1 MARPTVDAATL
12 VEQVER
18 DLVRA
23 KRKAGKTVG
32 RAITKAQRAKMKGE
46 FATLS
51 KRRAAGVGHFVSP
64 TSATLVMVDR
74 APMAALQEDGGTVSA
89 PGGFLRIR
97 LDTGWIGGRTKRN
110 KSASESAYNKSLRE
124 DGKTFTI
131 RAKDGRIF
139 VMRKMETY
147 QTKKGRTRHSK
158 RSWRAKK
165 VHGQWRRSAFPIAL
179 LTPRTTHRARLG
191 YQETVE
197 AHADD
202 YAEAVE
208 TELGRLL

>member
-12 VEQVER
+12 VKQVER

-23 KRKAGKTVG
+23 KRKAGKAVG
-32 RAITKAQRAKMKGE
+32 RVIVKAQRAKMKGE
-46 FATLS
+46 FSTLS

-74 APMAALQEDGGTVSA
+74 APMAGLQEDGGTVTA

-97 LDTGWIGGRTKRN
+97 LGGRFGSR
-110 KSASESAYNKSLRE
+110 AEAQREAEYNNRLRE
-124 DGKTFTI
+124 SGQTFTI
-131 RAKDGRIF
+131 RARDGRIF
-139 VMRKMETY
+139 VMRQIDPTAGSRRAKRAA
-147 QTKKGRTRHSK
+147 KKLQARGRT
-158 RSWRAKK
+158 AE
-165 VHGQWRRSAFPIAL
+165 AIAL
-179 LTPRTTHRARLG
+179 LKPRTTHRARLG

-202 YAEAVE
+202 YAVAVE